1 MRSPS
6 EKLLN
11 LLTSSGLCHRAELD
25 LCEPLV
31 RRLSHDLP
39 DFDSVWL
46 DALVERK
53 LLTPWQADQILA
65 DDLQKIVVG
74 RYFCKEPLGRATYLA
89 SDSRHKSNCILRS
102 LTPNDSRTGQGSE
115 SRTADLLTSVDR
127 CRSSAPAGL
136 ALPIEFIAQNSVIAQ
151 SSEDSPNVKVS
162 ESAGPSF
169 LVSPYVRGW
178 SMEELLIR
186 GGRLPWPVVAE
197 IGRELL
203 MNLAWLESVRL
214 LHGDVVARNVRLDPA
229 GRVHLVDPFVRRFLQ
244 PQFALSDRLTLRDCD
259 GVAPEQVGTGR
270 IADAR
275 SELYS
280 LGCLLWH
287 LLTSRPVVLS
297 ADPVTRVMKQ
307 KDHDIVDVR
316 GPVPDCP
323 EWMSRIIMSLTR
335 RSPEL
340 RPASAAEV
348 LKSWRAHSGGG
359 LRQCRAI
366 ARAMPDHSLRLKSRP
381 VVRRR
386 SRSGSWRWP
395 VTATAVLGVL
405 VLLTARSGIL
415 PKTLRLGLRPESTVV
430 AVATAERTSGQAGT
444 EMITSGPLMLP
455 RIDAEGVIRLESGK
469 QYLAAPCQFP
479 GALRILCEQ
488 SPVAQI
494 IVPEKARWQLRARSV
509 ELRGVSVSRQFDAE
523 ADSVSRPVSKTLRQ
537 LIEIQ
542 SASLT
547 IEGCVIQSPAR
558 TDDFEGLA
566 WLKLAD
572 AEGVVLV
579 RNSVFAG
586 GGYGLSLNHPPRR
599 FELQNVLL
607 ANRGSGILCE
617 FQKNDATNWSVTA
630 RNVTQRFGFSLLDV
644 MVHDNG
650 IRSLE
655 LNLASSESVYA
666 PQMAILRL
674 RIPEAWNSEAIRV
687 QLQAGESGNPAI
699 VPPTVTPVVYID
711 PRLRQPVSLPDSQ
724 LTENSVLLAE
734 LIFDEQNST
743 PGTAPVGSSEWSSS
757 ALLDFE
763 GPKMKLVM
771 PGIDATQLPKR

>member
-25 LCEPLV
+25 SCEPLV

-39 DFDSVWL
+39 DFDLVWL
-46 DALVERK
+46 DALVDRK

-74 RYFCKEPLGRATYLA
+74 RYFCKEPLGRATCLG
-89 SDSRHKSNCILRS
+89 SDSRHKSSVVLRS
-102 LTPNDSRTGQGSE
+102 LKPPHTRTGNGFE
-115 SRTADLLTSVDR
+115 ARTADLLTSIDR

-136 ALPIEFIAQNSVIAQ
+136 ALPIELIAQ
-151 SSEDSPNVKVS
+151 SSSQSPNVEDS
-162 ESAGPSF
+162 ESAGLSF
-169 LVSPYVRGW
+169 LVSPFVRGW

-186 GGRLPWPVVAE
+186 GGRLPWPAVAE

-203 MNLAWLESVRL
+203 MILAWLESVRL
-214 LHGDVVARNVRLDPA
+214 LHGDLVARNIRLDPA

-270 IADAR
+270 MADAR

-287 LLTSRPVVLS
+287 LLTSRPVILS

-323 EWMSRIIMSLTR
+323 EWMSRIIMSMTR

-340 RPASAAEV
+340 RPANAGEV
-348 LKSWRAHSGGG
+348 LKSWRSHSGGG
-359 LRQCRAI
+359 LRHCRTI
-366 ARAMPDHSLRLKSRP
+366 ARSMPDHSVQSKPRP
-381 VVRRR
+381 VVRHW

-395 VTATAVLGVL
+395 VTAAVVLGVL
-405 VLLTARSGIL
+405 VLLTARSGVL
-415 PKTLRLGLRPESTVV
+415 PKTLRLGLRPESRVA
-430 AVATAERTSGQAGT
+430 AVATAERTLGQADA
-444 EMITSGPLMLP
+444 EMISPGPLMLP
-455 RIDAEGVIRLESGK
+455 EVDAEGVIRLESGK

-479 GALRILCEQ
+479 GTLRILCDQ

-494 IVPEKARWQLRARSV
+494 VVPENARWQLRGRSV
-509 ELRGVSVSRQFDAE
+509 ELRGVSVSRQVDAD
-523 ADSVSRPVSKTLRQ
+523 AVLGSRPVKALRQ

-547 IEGCVIQSPAR
+547 IEGCVIQSPAQ

-586 GGYGLSLNHPPRR
+586 GGYGLSLDHPPRR

-617 FQKNDATNWSVTA
+617 FRKGDATNWSIMA
-630 RNVTQRFGFSLLDV
+630 RNVTQRFGYSLLDA

-655 LNLASSESVYA
+655 LNLASSESVYS

-674 RIPEAWNSEAIRV
+674 RIPDSWSPDAIRV

-699 VPPTVTPVVYID
+699 VPPTVNPVVYID
-711 PRLRQPVSLPDSQ
+711 PRLRQPVSLPVSQ
-724 LTENSVLLAE
+724 LSDNSVLLAD
-734 LIFDEQNST
+734 LIFDEQNSST
-743 PGTAPVGSSEWSSS
+743 DGVINDTSEWSSS

-763 GPKMKLVM
+763 GPKMTLVM
-771 PGIDATQLPKR
+771 PGIDVQQLPQR

>member
-1 MRSPS
+1 MRAPS

-11 LLTSSGLCHRAELD
+11 LLISSGLCHRAELD

-53 LLTPWQADQILA
+53 LLTPWQADRILGE
-65 DDLQKIVVG
+65 DLEKIVVG
-74 RYFCKEPLGRATYLA
+74 RYFCKEPLGRATFLA
-89 SDSRHKSNCILRS
+89 SDSRHRSNVILRS
-102 LTPNDSRTGQGSE
+102 LRPDDSRAGQGAE
-115 SRTADLLTSVDR
+115 TRTADLLTSIDR
-127 CRSSAPAGL
+127 CRSSAPACL
-136 ALPIEFIAQNSVIAQ
+136 ALPIELIAENSHVPQNSVG
-151 SSEDSPNVKVS
+151 SRNG
-162 ESAGPSF
+162 ESTEVAGPAF

-186 GGRLPWPVVAE
+186 GGRLPWNVVAE

-203 MNLAWLESVRL
+203 TMLAWLESVRL
-214 LHGDVVARNVRLDPA
+214 LHGDLVARNIRLDPA

-244 PQFALSDRLTLRDCD
+244 PQFALSDRLTLRDCE

-270 IADAR
+270 MADAR

-287 LLTSRPVVLS
+287 LLTSRPVILS
-297 ADPVTRVMKQ
+297 ADPITRVMKQ

-323 EWMSRIIMSLTR
+323 EWMSRIIMSMTR

-340 RPASAAEV
+340 RPPSAAEV
-348 LKSWRAHSGGG
+348 LKSWRSHSGGG
-359 LRQCRAI
+359 LRHCRAL
-366 ARAMPDHSLRLKSRP
+366 AGSMPDHSLRSKSRP
-381 VVRRR
+381 VVRR
-386 SRSGSWRWP
+386 RSGSWRWP
-395 VTATAVLGVL
+395 VTAAAVLGIL
-405 VLLTARSGIL
+405 VLLTARSGVL
-415 PKTLRLGLRPESTVV
+415 PKTLRLGLRPESSVV
-430 AVATAERTSGQAGT
+430 GVAGAEQTT
-444 EMITSGPLMLP
+444 EQPDAEMTTSGPVMLP
-455 RIDAEGVIRLESGK
+455 KVDAEGVIRLESGK
-469 QYLAAPCQFP
+469 HYLAAPCQFP
-479 GALRILCEQ
+479 GALRILCEE
-488 SPVAQI
+488 SPMAQI
-494 IVPEKARWQLRARSV
+494 VVPENTRWQLRARSV
-509 ELRGVSVSRQFDAE
+509 ELRGVHVSQPSNLQAVS
-523 ADSVSRPVSKTLRQ
+523 ASRPSSKTLRQ

-547 IEGCVIQSPAR
+547 IENCVIQSPAQS
-558 TDDFEGLA
+558 DDFEGLA

-586 GGYGLSLNHPPRR
+586 GGYGLSLDHPPRR

-617 FQKNDATNWSVTA
+617 FRQGDATSWSVTA
-630 RNVTQRFGFSLLDV
+630 RNVTQRFGFSLLDA
-644 MVHDNG
+644 MVHDDG
-650 IRSLE
+650 LRSLD

-666 PQMAILRL
+666 PQMAILRF
-674 RIPEAWNSEAIRV
+674 RIPDGWSPEAIRV

-724 LTENSVLLAE
+724 LTDNSVLLAE
-734 LIFDEQNST
+734 LIFDEQNSPSET
-743 PGTAPVGSSEWSSS
+743 VPAKTSEWSSS

-763 GPKMKLVM
+763 GPKMTLVM
-771 PGIDATQLPKR
+771 PGIDTTQLPER

>member
-31 RRLSHDLP
+31 RRLSQDLP

-65 DDLQKIVVG
+65 DDVEKIVVG
-74 RYFCKEPLGRATYLA
+74 RYLCKEPLGIATFLA
-89 SDSRHKSNCILRS
+89 SDSRHKSQVILRS
-102 LTPNDSRTGQGSE
+102 LKSHDSRTGPWSE
-115 SRTADLLTSVDR
+115 SRTADLLTSIDR

-136 ALPIEFIAQNSVIAQ
+136 ALPTELIVQNPS
-151 SSEDSPNVKVS
+151 DSANATGS
-162 ESAGPSF
+162 ESASAVF
-169 LVSPYVRGW
+169 LVSPYIRGW

-203 MNLAWLESVRL
+203 TVLAWLESVRL
-214 LHGDVVARNVRLDPA
+214 LHGDLVARNVRMDPT
-229 GRVHLVDPFVRRFLQ
+229 GRIHLVDPFVRRFLQ

-270 IADAR
+270 LADAR
-275 SELYS
+275 SELYA

-307 KDHDIVDVR
+307 KDHDIIDVR

-323 EWMSRIIMSLTR
+323 EWMSRIIVSLTR

-340 RPASAAEV
+340 RPAGAVEV
-348 LKSWRAHSGGG
+348 LKAWRSHSGGG

-366 ARAMPDHSLRLKSRP
+366 ARSMPDHSLRSRTRP

-386 SRSGSWRWP
+386 TRSGSWRWP
-395 VTATAVLGVL
+395 VTASAVLGVL
-405 VLLTARSGIL
+405 VFLTARSGVL
-415 PKTLRLGLRPESTVV
+415 PKTLRLGLRPETSVV
-430 AVATAERTSGQAGT
+430 SMETAKRPSGQGEAVMPEAGP
-444 EMITSGPLMLP
+444 SMLP
-455 RIDAEGVIRLESGK
+455 KVDAEGVIRLESGK

-479 GALRILCEQ
+479 GTLRILCEQ
-488 SPVAQI
+488 SPVAEI
-494 IVPEKARWQLRARSV
+494 IVPENARWQLRARSV
-509 ELRGVSVSRQFDAE
+509 ELRGVSVSRQ
-523 ADSVSRPVSKTLRQ
+523 ADSVEALTSRPDQKRFRQ
-537 LIEIQ
+537 LLEIQ

-547 IEGCVIQSPAR
+547 IEGCIIQSPAQS
-558 TDDFEGLA
+558 DDFEGLA
-566 WLKLAD
+566 WLKLAE

-586 GGYGLSLNHPPRR
+586 GGYGLSMNHPPRR

-607 ANRGSGILCE
+607 ANRGSGVLCE
-617 FQKNDATNWSVTA
+617 FQQGDSTSWSVTA
-630 RNVTQRFGFSLLDV
+630 RNVTQRFGYSLLDA

-655 LNLASSESVYA
+655 LNLASSESVYS

-674 RIPEAWNSEAIRV
+674 RIPDAWSPDAIRV

-724 LTENSVLLAE
+724 LTDNSVLLAE
-734 LIFDEQNST
+734 LVFDEQSASNDDANNVAS
-743 PGTAPVGSSEWSSS
+743 GWSSS

-763 GPKMKLVM
+763 GPKMTLVM
-771 PGIDATQLPKR
+771 PGIDVGQLPQR

>member
-25 LCEPLV
+25 SCEPLV

-53 LLTPWQADQILA
+53 LLTPWQADQILG
-65 DDLQKIVVG
+65 DDLQKVVVG
-74 RYFCKEPLGRATYLA
+74 RYFCKEPLGRATFLA
-89 SDSRHKSNCILRS
+89 SDSRHQSSVILRS
-102 LTPNDSRTGQGSE
+102 LMPHDSRTGQGSE
-115 SRTADLLTSVDR
+115 SRTDDLLTSIDR

-136 ALPIEFIAQNSVIAQ
+136 ALPIELVTQNS
-151 SSEDSPNVKVS
+151 SDSPNAAGL
-162 ESAGPSF
+162 ESAASSF
-169 LVSPYVRGW
+169 LVSPHIRGW

-203 MNLAWLESVRL
+203 TMLSWLESVRL
-214 LHGDVVARNVRLDPA
+214 LHGDIVARNVRLDPA

-270 IADAR
+270 LADNR

-297 ADPVTRVMKQ
+297 ADPITRVMKQ

-323 EWMSRIIMSLTR
+323 EWMSRIIMSMTR

-348 LKSWRAHSGGG
+348 LKSWRSHSGGG
-359 LRQCRAI
+359 LRHCRAI
-366 ARAMPDHSLRLKSRP
+366 ARSMPDHSLRSKSRP

-386 SRSGSWRWP
+386 SKSASWRWP

-405 VLLTARSGIL
+405 VFLTARSGVL
-415 PKTLRLGLRPESTVV
+415 PKTLRLGLRPENTVPV
-430 AVATAERTSGQAGT
+430 LVTTERTSGQADAET
-444 EMITSGPLMLP
+444 NSSGPLILP
-455 RIDAEGVIRLESGK
+455 KVDAEGVIRLESGK

-494 IVPEKARWQLRARSV
+494 IVPENARWQLRARSV
-509 ELRGVSVSRQFDAE
+509 ELRGVSVSRQIDSE
-523 ADSVSRPVSKTLRQ
+523 ADSASRPASRTLRQ

-547 IEGCVIQSPAR
+547 IESCVIQSPAQ

-617 FQKNDATNWSVTA
+617 FQKGDATNWSVTA
-630 RNVTQRFGFSLLDV
+630 RNVTQRFGFSLLDA
-644 MVHDNG
+644 MIHDNG

-655 LNLASSESVYA
+655 LNLASSESVYS

-674 RIPEAWNSEAIRV
+674 RIPDAWSPDAIRV
-687 QLQAGESGNPAI
+687 QLQAGETGNPAI

-711 PRLRQPVSLPDSQ
+711 PRLRQPVSLPEPQ
-724 LTENSVLLAE
+724 LTDNSVLLAE
-734 LIFDEQNST
+734 LIFDEQPSST
-743 PGTAPVGSSEWSSS
+743 DGTSNETSEWSSS

-763 GPKMKLVM
+763 GPKLTPVM
-771 PGIDATQLPKR
+771 PGIDVKQLPQR

>member
-25 LCEPLV
+25 SCEPLV

-53 LLTPWQADQILA
+53 LLTPWQADRILG
-65 DDLQKIVVG
+65 DDLKKIVVG
-74 RYFCKEPLGRATYLA
+74 RYFCKEPLGRATFLA
-89 SDSRHKSNCILRS
+89 SDSRHKSSVILRS
-102 LTPNDSRTGQGSE
+102 LMPHDSRTGQSSE
-115 SRTADLLTSVDR
+115 ARTADLLTSIDR

-136 ALPIEFIAQNSVIAQ
+136 ALPIELIAQ
-151 SSEDSPNVKVS
+151 SPDDSQNAAGM
-162 ESAGPSF
+162 ESAAASF
-169 LVSPYVRGW
+169 LVSPYLRGW

-186 GGRLPWPVVAE
+186 GGRLPWPAVAE

-203 MNLAWLESVRL
+203 TMLAWLESVRL
-214 LHGDVVARNVRLDPA
+214 LHGDIVARNVRLDPA
-229 GRVHLVDPFVRRFLQ
+229 GGVHLVDPFVRRFLQ

-270 IADAR
+270 LADTR

-297 ADPVTRVMKQ
+297 ADPITRVMKQ

-323 EWMSRIIMSLTR
+323 EWMSRIIMSMTR

-340 RPASAAEV
+340 RPASASEV
-348 LKSWRAHSGGG
+348 LKSWRSHSGGG
-359 LRQCRAI
+359 LRHCRAI
-366 ARAMPDHSLRLKSRP
+366 ARSMPDHSLRSKSRP

-386 SRSGSWRWP
+386 SKSGSWRWP
-395 VTATAVLGVL
+395 ITATAVLGVL
-405 VLLTARSGIL
+405 VLLTARSGVL
-415 PKTLRLGLRPESTVV
+415 PKTLRLGLRPESSVPG
-430 AVATAERTSGQAGT
+430 VATAERASGQADA
-444 EMITSGPLMLP
+444 EMISSGPQMLP
-455 RIDAEGVIRLESGK
+455 KVDAEGVIRLESGK
-469 QYLAAPCQFP
+469 QYLAAPSQFP

-488 SPVAQI
+488 SPMAQI
-494 IVPEKARWQLRARSV
+494 IVPENARWQLRARSV
-509 ELRGVSVSRQFDAE
+509 ELRGVSVSRQVDSE
-523 ADSVSRPVSKTLRQ
+523 ADSASLPVSKTRRQ

-547 IEGCVIQSPAR
+547 IEGCVIQSPAQS
-558 TDDFEGLA
+558 DDFEGLA

-586 GGYGLSLNHPPRR
+586 GGYGLSFNHPPRR

-617 FQKNDATNWSVTA
+617 FQKGDATNWSVTA
-630 RNVTQRFGFSLLDV
+630 RNVTQRFGFSLLDA
-644 MVHDNG
+644 MIHDNG

-655 LNLASSESVYA
+655 LNLASSESVYS

-674 RIPEAWNSEAIRV
+674 RIPDAWSPDAIRV
-687 QLQAGESGNPAI
+687 QLQTGETGNPAI

-711 PRLRQPVSLPDSQ
+711 PRLRQPVSLPEPQ
-724 LTENSVLLAE
+724 LTDNSVLLAE
-734 LIFDEQNST
+734 LIFNEQPSST
-743 PGTAPVGSSEWSSS
+743 DGADNETSEWSSS

-763 GPKMKLVM
+763 GPKLTPVM
-771 PGIDATQLPKR
+771 PGIDVKQLPQR

>member
-1 MRSPS
+1 MQSPS

-31 RRLSHDLP
+31 RRLSQDLP

-46 DALVERK
+46 DALVERN

-65 DDLQKIVVG
+65 DDPGKIVVG
-74 RYFCKEPLGRATYLA
+74 RYFCEEPLGRATFLA
-89 SDSRHKSNCILRS
+89 SDSRQKTNVILRS
-102 LTPNDSRTGQGSE
+102 LKSPDLSIGAGPE
-115 SRTADLLTSVDR
+115 SRTADLLTSIDR
-127 CRSSAPAGL
+127 CRSSSPAGL
-136 ALPIEFIAQNSVIAQ
+136 ALPVELIAPSAPD
-151 SSEDSPNVKVS
+151 SSSASVS
-162 ESAGPSF
+162 ESSGAPF
-169 LVSPYVRGW
+169 LVSPFVPGW

-203 MNLAWLESVRL
+203 TVLTWLESVRL
-214 LHGDVVARNVRLDPA
+214 LHGELVARNVRMDPT
-229 GRVHLVDPFVRRFLQ
+229 GRIHLVDPFVRRFLH
-244 PQFALSDRLTLRDCD
+244 PQFALSDRLKLRDCD

-270 IADAR
+270 LADAR
-275 SELYS
+275 SELYA

-323 EWMSRIIMSLTR
+323 EWMSRIIMSMTR

-340 RPASAAEV
+340 RPAGAAEV
-348 LKSWRAHSGGG
+348 LKAWRSHSGGG
-359 LRQCRAI
+359 LRQCRTI
-366 ARAMPDHSLRLKSRP
+366 ARSMPDHSLRSKPRP
-381 VVRRR
+381 AVRRR
-386 SRSGSWRWP
+386 HRSGSWRWP
-395 VTATAVLGVL
+395 AAATAVLGIL
-405 VLLTARSGIL
+405 VLLAARAGVL
-415 PKTLRLGLRPESTVV
+415 PKTLRLGMHRETSVV
-430 AVATAERTSGQAGT
+430 DRETAERPAGQGEIAMT
-444 EMITSGPLMLP
+444 ASGPLMLP

-469 QYLAAPCQFP
+469 QYLAAPCQSP
-479 GALRILCEQ
+479 GTLRILCGE

-494 IVPEKARWQLRARSV
+494 IVPENARWQLRARSV
-509 ELRGVSVSRQFDAE
+509 ELRGLSVSRQTETGE
-523 ADSVSRPVSKTLRQ
+523 AATLHPEQKKYRQ
-537 LIEIQ
+537 LLEVQ

-547 IEGCVIQSPAR
+547 VESCVVQSPAQS
-558 TDDFEGLA
+558 DDFEGLA
-566 WLKLAD
+566 WLKLSE

-579 RNSVFAG
+579 RNTVFAG
-586 GGYGLSLNHPPRR
+586 GGYGLSMNHPPRR
-599 FELQNVLL
+599 FEMQNVLL

-617 FQKNDATNWSVTA
+617 FQKGDFTNWNVTA
-630 RNVTQRFGFSLLDV
+630 RNVTQRFGYSLLDA
-644 MVHDNG
+644 MVHDDG

-655 LNLASSESVYA
+655 LNLASSESVYS

-674 RIPEAWNSEAIRV
+674 RIPNAWTPDAIRV
-687 QLQAGESGNPAI
+687 QLQAGESGNPAV

-711 PRLRQPVSLPDSQ
+711 PRLRQPVSLPESQ
-724 LTENSVLLAE
+724 LSDNSVLLAE
-734 LIFDEQNST
+734 LLFDEKKSST
-743 PGTAPVGSSEWSSS
+743 ADVNIDSSEWSSS

-763 GPKMKLVM
+763 GPKMTPVM
-771 PGIDATQLPKR
+771 PGVDVTLLPRR

>member
-25 LCEPLV
+25 SCEPLV
-31 RRLSHDLP
+31 RRLSQDLP

-46 DALVERK
+46 DALVERN

-65 DDLQKIVVG
+65 DGLDKVAVG
-74 RYFCKEPLGRATYLA
+74 RYFCKEPLGRATFLA
-89 SDSRHKSNCILRS
+89 SDSCHKSAAVLRS
-102 LTPNDSRTGQGSE
+102 LKSQDSRTGPGSE
-115 SRTADLLTSVDR
+115 SRTADLLTSIDR

-136 ALPIEFIAQNSVIAQ
+136 VLPTELVVQNPP
-151 SSEDSPNVKVS
+151 DSADAAGS
-162 ESAGPSF
+162 ESASAAC
-169 LVSPYVRGW
+169 LVSPFIRGW

-203 MNLAWLESVRL
+203 TVLAWLESVRM
-214 LHGDVVARNVRLDPA
+214 LHGDLVARNVRMDPA
-229 GRVHLVDPFVRRFLQ
+229 GRIHLVDPFVRRFLQ
-244 PQFALSDRLTLRDCD
+244 PQFALSERLTLRDCD
-259 GVAPEQVGTGR
+259 GVAPEQIGTGR
-270 IADAR
+270 LADAR
-275 SELYS
+275 SELYA

-297 ADPVTRVMKQ
+297 ADPVTRIMKQ

-323 EWMSRIIMSLTR
+323 EWMSRIIMSMTR

-340 RPASAAEV
+340 RPAGAAEV
-348 LKSWRAHSGGG
+348 LKAWRSHSGGG

-366 ARAMPDHSLRLKSRP
+366 ARSMPDHSLRSKPRP

-386 SRSGSWRWP
+386 NRSGSWRWP
-395 VTATAVLGVL
+395 VTASAVLGIL
-405 VLLTARSGIL
+405 VFLAARSGVL
-415 PKTLRLGLRPESTVV
+415 PKTLRLGLRPETSVVSMKTV
-430 AVATAERTSGQAGT
+430 ERPSGQGEAAT
-444 EMITSGPLMLP
+444 PEAGPLMLP
-455 RIDAEGVIRLESGK
+455 RVDAEGVIRLESGK

-479 GALRILCEQ
+479 GSLRILCEQ

-494 IVPEKARWQLRARSV
+494 IVPENARWQLRARSV
-509 ELRGVSVSRQFDAE
+509 ELRGVSVSRQAETAE
-523 ADSVSRPVSKTLRQ
+523 ALTSRPEQKKFRQ
-537 LIEIQ
+537 LMEIQ

-547 IEGCVIQSPAR
+547 IESCVIQSPAQS
-558 TDDFEGLA
+558 DDFEGLA
-566 WLKLAD
+566 WLKLAE

-586 GGYGLSLNHPPRR
+586 GGYGLSMNHPPRR

-617 FQKNDATNWSVTA
+617 FQKGDPTNWNVTA
-630 RNVTQRFGFSLLDV
+630 RNVTQRFGFSLVDA
-644 MVHDNG
+644 MIHDDG

-655 LNLASSESVYA
+655 LNLASSESVYS

-674 RIPEAWNSEAIRV
+674 RIPNAWSPEAIRV
-687 QLQAGESGNPAI
+687 QLQAGESGNPAV
-699 VPPTVTPVVYID
+699 VPPTVSPVVYID
-711 PRLRQPVSLPDSQ
+711 PRLRQPVSLPEPQ
-724 LTENSVLLAE
+724 LADNSVLLAE
-734 LIFDEQNST
+734 LIFNENNTST
-743 PGTAPVGSSEWSSS
+743 DDSNIDSSEWSSS

-763 GPKMKLVM
+763 GPKMTLVM
-771 PGIDATQLPKR
+771 PGIDVTRLPRR